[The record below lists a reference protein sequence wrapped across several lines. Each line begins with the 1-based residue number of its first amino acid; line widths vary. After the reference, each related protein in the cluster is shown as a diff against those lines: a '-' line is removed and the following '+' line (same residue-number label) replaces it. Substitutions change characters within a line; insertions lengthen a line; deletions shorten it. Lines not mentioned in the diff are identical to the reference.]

1 MDLEIIIPS
10 EVSQKKKDKH
20 HILMVFTPFHR
31 YHYMWNLKYDT
42 NEPTY
47 EAETLAN
54 TAIGLVVSQ
63 GKGRGGGLGACGQWM
78 RTITPRMDGQEGPM
92 DSTGTVFNVWGK
104 QNGKE

>member
-1 MDLEIIIPS
+1 MTQTNLPTKQKHSQTQQSDLWFP
-10 EVSQKKKDKH
+10 
-20 HILMVFTPFHR
+20 R
-31 YHYMWNLKYDT
+31 
-42 NEPTY
+42 
-47 EAETLAN
+47 
-54 TAIGLVVSQ
+54 